1 MNSELASLFYLQLIT
16 CHLNFVVKVNIVQN
30 PLEWFVIRWQE
41 ELDGRNPNIVG
52 LDSIQ
57 MDLLTS
63 LGNDGP
69 ASGGGLVRN
78 ETGQWISRY
87 ARKYDLKP
95 AL

>member
-1 MNSELASLFYLQLIT
+1 M
-16 CHLNFVVKVNIVQN
+16 KVNIVQN

-41 ELDGRNPNIVG
+41 ELDGRNPTMVW

-63 LGNDGP
+63 LGNHGP
-69 ASGGGLVRN
+69 ASGEGLIRN

-87 ARKYDLKP
+87 ARKYDLQP